1 MSNLIDNLIHYQSEL
16 NQKKKNYDNFINIY
30 KKKEKNSR
38 VDELLRKLKEEIE
51 TCQSNINKYNNDYPM
66 ISKNTLKILE

>member
-66 ISKNTLKILE
+66 ISKIL